1 LCGSSGLTDATI
13 MTSLTTLETNQFSW
27 NGENQVKNIAVKN
40 VENGKCT
47 GLLSLELVA
56 LPCEEKHH
64 FMCESSSKQETTAPP
79 SLIK

>member
-1 LCGSSGLTDATI
+1 

-27 NGENQVKNIAVKN
+27 NGEKEAKNIAVKN
-40 VENGKCT
+40 TVNGKCT
-47 GLLSLELVA
+47 GMVNLELLA

-79 SLIK
+79 SLNK